1 MAKDKRHVFSI
12 IMGGIGIILFWRGIW
27 EFSAKFL
34 STETVLVI
42 GLSML
47 IATAIVER
55 KSILTYVHAH

>member
-1 MAKDKRHVFSI
+1 MTEDKRHIFSI

-34 STETVLVI
+34 STEAVLVI

-47 IATAIVER
+47 IAAAIVER
-55 KSILTYVHAH
+55 KSILGYLHTR